1 MPSRTALG
9 ALLACCALALAPG
22 ARPAQAVQAAPATC
36 AGVPATIVGTS
47 GDDAL
52 VGTPGDDVI
61 VGLDGGDTV
70 DAGPGNDLVCGDA
83 GPDHLTGGVGDD
95 RLYGGSN
102 GLVPQLESP
111 PEPWGDTLVPG
122 PGDDLVDLGANTVLR
137 DDGSNAPDAIDY
149 SASASGVVVDLVAG
163 TATGEGT
170 DAVVL
175 TQPAAGPAV
184 ELRGSTLDD
193 LLRGSEG
200 DDLLLGK
207 GGGDRIE
214 GRGGD
219 DLLINDRDTYE
230 YEPAPGEPADDVF
243 DGGEG
248 ADTLDSTGGSDVLLG
263 GPGRDVVRKSR
274 GPVVIDGGSGA
285 DGLSVRLTSGRHTV
299 SGGAGRDRLQL
310 AVVTTGDRARG
321 VLDHARGRFVVR
333 LARRG
338 PVRAVVTRV
347 ERVTMPFDRG
357 RWTYLGTRGDDR
369 VGGGAAYTARGRGGD
384 DLIRGSYDDDV
395 LLGGGGRDRVV
406 GRGGEDRCRAEEV
419 RGCEVVHP
427 ENLL

>member
-1 MPSRTALG
+1 MPSRKALVATLTCAAVAWAPASG
-9 ALLACCALALAPG
+9 AVP
-22 ARPAQAVQAAPATC
+22 ARSAAATC

-47 GDDAL
+47 GDDEL
-52 VGTPGDDVI
+52 TGTSGDDVI
-61 VGLDGGDTV
+61 AGLAGADAI
-70 DAGPGNDLVCGDA
+70 DAGGGNDVVCGDE
-83 GPDHLTGGVGDD
+83 GPDRLTGGAGDD
-95 RLYGGSN
+95 RLYGGTN
-102 GLVPQLESP
+102 GLVPELESP
-111 PEPWGDTLVPG
+111 PEAWGDTLVPG
-122 PGDDLVDLGANTVLR
+122 PGDDLVDLGANTVLC

-149 SASASGVVVDLVAG
+149 SGSATGVVVDLVAG

-170 DAVVL
+170 DTVVV

-184 ELRGSTLDD
+184 ELRGSTHGD

-219 DLLINDRDTYE
+219 DLVINDRDTYE
-230 YEPAPGEPADDVF
+230 YEPLPGEPADDVF
-243 DGGEG
+243 DGGDG
-248 ADTLDSTGGSDVLLG
+248 ADTLDSTGGSDMLLG

-274 GPVVIDGGSGA
+274 GPVVMNGGPGD
-285 DGLSVRLTSGRHTV
+285 DGLSVRFTAGRHTV
-299 SGGAGRDRLQL
+299 SGGAGRDRVDL
-310 AVVTTGDRARG
+310 AVRSTGARASG
-321 VLDHARGRFVVR
+321 VLDHARERFVVR

-338 PVRAVVTRV
+338 AVRAVITEV
-347 ERVTMPFDRG
+347 ERVTMPFHPG

-384 DLIRGSYDDDV
+384 DLIRGSSDDDV
-395 LLGGGGRDRVV
+395 LLGGAGRDRVV
-406 GRGGEDRCRAEEV
+406 GGGGDDRCRAEKV